1 MRITGCVP
9 LPGEG
14 LVARFGDLV
23 AVSDGLGTGP
33 DPLLGAV
40 ERVKEAAGDGGTLVR
55 TAARAALGSDGQR
68 SFACAGTTCTD
79 ELVVLVSGDAT
90 ATVIVDGG
98 QAVTLSGSSSL
109 IPVSQILTGAV
120 ITATLTLAES
130 RLPAAD
136 ARLRLDGGIVHGAGL
151 TVTVVSRADR
161 ADADPAEPESGSARL
176 SDALLDRAEL
186 DGAWHADPELADAG
200 LDVPPRSRPTVVA
213 LRSQPT
219 VTGFPAPSGVLV
231 LDDGTGFALDTDY
244 VVGREPALD
253 TDVAAGRARPLRIDD
268 PEGTVSRLHLRI
280 SVTGERVA
288 VSDLGSG
295 NGSMLHPPDGE
306 PLRLIP
312 NEPTVIEPGARIILG
327 DRSFEYQSRAARPP
341 REG

>member
-1 MRITGCVP
+1 
-9 LPGEG
+9 
-14 LVARFGDLV
+14 
-23 AVSDGLGTGP
+23 
-33 DPLLGAV
+33 
-40 ERVKEAAGDGGTLVR
+40 
-55 TAARAALGSDGQR
+55 
-68 SFACAGTTCTD
+68 
-79 ELVVLVSGDAT
+79 
-90 ATVIVDGG
+90 VIVDGG

-120 ITATLTLAES
+120 ITATLTIAES

-151 TVTVVSRADR
+151 TVTVMSRA
-161 ADADPAEPESGSARL
+161 
-176 SDALLDRAEL
+176 
-186 DGAWHADPELADAG
+186 ELADAG
-200 LDVPPRSRPTVVA
+200 LDIPLRSRPTVMA

-219 VTGFPAPSGVLV
+219 VTGFPAPPGVLV